1 MSTQTALWGAAT
13 IDLGTYGIAHNPLAS
28 GASYGDFVIL
38 WFAAFPGEVSTCEN
52 LSVVRRGMLLSS
64 LFIFGTAVLCCVAL
78 ISNIDLVWDAPIPTL
93 VLANRMSSALDLVF
107 SAVVFVGIYTSAVPL
122 LWTGVK
128 RLTGEGSRSYRL
140 VTVAG
145 GVLE

>member
-1 MSTQTALWGAAT
+1 MLASPMSTQTALWGAAT
-13 IDLGTYGIAHNPLAS
+13 IDLGAYGIAQIGLGNPLAS
-28 GASYGDFVIL
+28 GASYGDCVIL

-52 LSVVRRGMLLSS
+52 LPVVRRGMLLSS

-107 SAVVFVGIYTSAVPL
+107 STVIFVGIYTSAAPL
-122 LWTGVK
+122 LWTGVTC
-128 RLTGEGSRSYRL
+128 LMGEGSRRSGL
-140 VTVAG
+140 
-145 GVLE
+145 